1 MKKVR
6 SDLHILLVLFF
17 SFTGFDMLWSQGC
30 SDAGICTIDALKP
43 SPGTPL
49 RAEKNR
55 LEAGISVGAAD
66 YGITVIGAGIGYTR
80 KLSESWSVDTRMT
93 FLSQSGNDISV
104 SGPGDIFANV
114 NYKVSQKFTL
124 TAGAKIPLMQADKM
138 YDGLPLPMDYQSSL
152 GTLDLLAG
160 IRFTPE
166 KWQWALA
173 LQWPLKQND
182 NAFLPGL
189 YPQESPLH
197 EIQATNAF
205 HRQPDLMLHVSRTL
219 EMGDKITFT
228 PGLLPIW
235 HMGEDEYTDI
245 DGITYAIAGSDG
257 FTLNGT
263 IFIDVET
270 GSSGSLE
277 FSLGFPFIVR
287 DARPDGLTRS
297 FVFGVG
303 YEHSF

>member
-1 MKKVR
+1 MRKIIVC
-6 SDLHILLVLFF
+6 ILIVASAQYLNA
-17 SFTGFDMLWSQGC
+17 QGC
-30 SDAGICTIDALKP
+30 SDAGICTIDVLKP
-43 SPGTPL
+43 SSGSSL
-49 RAEKNR
+49 RPEKNK
-55 LEAGISVGAAD
+55 LEAGILVGAAD
-66 YGITVIGAGIGYTR
+66 YSITVFGAGIGYTR
-80 KLSESWSVDTRMT
+80 KFGESWSVDTRMT

-104 SGPGDIFANV
+104 RGPGDIFANV
-114 NYKVSQKFTL
+114 NYQVSQKFTL
-124 TAGAKIPLMQADKM
+124 TAGAKIPLMQADRR
-138 YDGLPLPMDYQSSL
+138 YDNLPLPMDYQSSL

-173 LQWPLKQND
+173 LQWPLRQND

-189 YPQESPLH
+189 YPPESPLY

-219 EMGDKITFT
+219 DMGDKITFT

-257 FTLNGT
+257 LTLNGT
-263 IFIDVET
+263 VFIDVET

-303 YEHSF
+303 YAHVF